1 MILFLFHYHRVSDT
15 ALGGTPAAAAA
26 APTGL
31 TLFSSSLHLQP
42 ATCPPSTHD
51 QLREKGARGR
61 TTCRSL
67 TIHLLLL
74 LLHSLSLPSFLS
86 QNLLHSVKSELN
98 LAEEHRWSDHCKKI
112 FDLLLFLILRMPLI
126 STTSHNSLISCSCC
140 LLLHSPILPMSSHFL
155 ASNQRWKNVQILQI
169 YLYYFFGLCYFFGC
183 IRANKLK
190 HCAITT
196 VLKAIC

>member
-31 TLFSSSLHLQP
+31 TLFSF
-42 ATCPPSTHD
+42 PSTCNLPAH
-51 QLREKGARGR
+51 RAHMISWEKRVQGGGR

-126 STTSHNSLISCSCC
+126 STTAAWSAAAAASSSTLLFSQC
-140 LLLHSPILPMSSHFL
+140 LHIFSPAIRDGKTCRYCRYICAIFLGCANFL
-155 ASNQRWKNVQILQI
+155 AVYAQI
-169 YLYYFFGLCYFFGC
+169 
-183 IRANKLK
+183 N
-190 HCAITT
+190 
-196 VLKAIC
+196 